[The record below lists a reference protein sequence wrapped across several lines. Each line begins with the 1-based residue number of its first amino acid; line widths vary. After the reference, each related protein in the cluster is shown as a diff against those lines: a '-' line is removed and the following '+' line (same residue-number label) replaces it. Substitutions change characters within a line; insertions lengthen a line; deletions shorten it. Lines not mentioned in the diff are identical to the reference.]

1 MKTFRFIP
9 KTLLFF
15 SSLFFFSTLDVKQ
28 AAAQYQGT
36 PPLFEFRSGG
46 TSSYKKLYFFS
57 SDRQRLDISTYYF
70 SLKSGEFKAPI
81 DTLVLELPD
90 HFFRRLANSEI
101 RLCAV
106 KPGGVFA
113 HSNNCV
119 KSIGLESAVDK
130 NLNRITIKS
139 SDLLN
144 EKLDYALISRFPNPP
159 TSGMYQLNLLGGQA
173 DSLNY
178 LGSWLV
184 IID

>member
-1 MKTFRFIP
+1 MKSSRFIP
-9 KTLLFF
+9 KTLLVFLN
-15 SSLFFFSTLDVKQ
+15 LFFFLTLVVKQ

-57 SDRQRLDISTYYF
+57 SDSQRLDMSTYYF

-81 DTLVLELPD
+81 DTLVLELPE
-90 HFFRRLANSEI
+90 HFFRRLANSDI
-101 RLCAV
+101 NLCAV

-130 NLNRITIKS
+130 KLHRITIKS
-139 SDLLN
+139 SELLN
-144 EKLDYALISRFPNPP
+144 EKLDYALTSRIPNPP

-184 IID
+184 IIE